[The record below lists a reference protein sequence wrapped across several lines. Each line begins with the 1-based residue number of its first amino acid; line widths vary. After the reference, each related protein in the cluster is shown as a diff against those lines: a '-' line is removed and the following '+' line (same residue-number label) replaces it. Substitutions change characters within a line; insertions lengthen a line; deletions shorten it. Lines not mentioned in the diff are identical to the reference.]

1 MMSEKQVHEM
11 VIEANNTPEVL
22 ERILRVI
29 RHRGFRISTINSV
42 QMNDCNNIKITVT
55 VSSERPIDLLYKQLD
70 KLFDVSKLSYQQ
82 STAI

>member
-1 MMSEKQVHEM
+1 MMSKKQVHEM

-29 RHRGFRISTINSV
+29 RHRGFRLSSMNAV

-70 KLFDVSKLSYQQ
+70 KLFDVSKLNYQQ
-82 STAI
+82 INTI